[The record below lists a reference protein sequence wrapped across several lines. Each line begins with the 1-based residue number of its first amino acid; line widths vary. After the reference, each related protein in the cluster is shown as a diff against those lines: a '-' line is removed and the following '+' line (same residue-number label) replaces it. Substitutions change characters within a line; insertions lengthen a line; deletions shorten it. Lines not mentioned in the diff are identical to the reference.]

1 MDHSQ
6 PQGSSASPGDGL
18 KSVPGV
24 SIARRVVSSE
34 CSLPDSMHP
43 VMQRIFAAR
52 NISTWRE
59 LDYSLTNLLPFGRLK
74 NIDAAAGLLMDA
86 IRNDK
91 RILIVADYDADGAA
105 ACAVALRGLALL
117 GARQVVYMVPDRVK
131 HGYGLSTDVVHRALE
146 FEPDLLVTVDNG
158 ISSLAGVD
166 SARSAGVDVLITD
179 HHLPGKELPAANVI
193 VNPNQPGDR
202 FPSKCIAGVGV
213 MFYVLLA
220 VRAGLRDA
228 NWFEGQGLRTPNF
241 APLLDL
247 VALGTIADVVELD
260 FNNRILVGQGLKWI
274 RARRCSQGVMA
285 LIRVAGSVP
294 EKITSSDL
302 GFLLGPRLN
311 AAGRLAD
318 MSLGIECLLTDNF
331 SHAVSLALQLDKF
344 NRERKLVQADMQ
356 EEAETYLRD
365 IAELEQGELP
375 FGVCLNDAG
384 WHQGIVGILAG
395 RIKEMVNRP
404 VIVFASAGEGLLK
417 GSGRSIS
424 GIHLKDVL
432 EALAVQYP
440 RLIQRY
446 GGHAMAAGLTI
457 READYA
463 EFREL
468 FDAQVRSLT
477 AGRLPGAEIITDGKL
492 DPADISLELAEEI
505 ENAGPWGQGFPEPLF
520 DDVITV
526 VDARTVGDRHL
537 KMKLL
542 PEGAQRPVDA
552 ISFNTGRDAIGES
565 AQPHRFVYRLAINDY
580 KGARTPQLIV
590 EHIEQQGS
598 E

>member
-1 MDHSQ
+1 M
-6 PQGSSASPGDGL
+6 
-18 KSVPGV
+18 K
-24 SIARRVVSSE
+24 IIRRVALSD
-34 CSLPDSMHP
+34 CDLPDDTHP
-43 VMQRIFAAR
+43 VLRRIYAAR
-52 NISTWRE
+52 NISSHRQ
-59 LDYSLTNLLPFGRLK
+59 LDYSLDNLLPFNTLK
-74 NIDAAAGLLMDA
+74 NIDAAAGLLVDA
-86 IRNDK
+86 LRDDK
-91 RILIVADYDADGAA
+91 RILVVADYDADGAT
-105 ACAVALRGLALL
+105 ACALALRGLSLL
-117 GARQVVYMVPDRVK
+117 GAGHVAYLVPDRVK
-131 HGYGLSTDVVHRALE
+131 HGYGLSTDVVRLALE
-146 FEPDLLVTVDNG
+146 LDPDLLVTVDNG
-158 ISSLAGVD
+158 ISSLSGVEF
-166 SARSAGVDVLITD
+166 ARNAGVDVLITD

-193 VNPNQPGDR
+193 VNPNQPGDQ

-247 VALGTIADVVELD
+247 VALGTVADVVELD

-285 LIRVAGSVP
+285 LIRIAGSVP
-294 EKITSSDL
+294 ERITSADL

-318 MSLGIECLLTDNF
+318 MSLGIECLLTDDF
-331 SHAVSLALQLDKF
+331 SSAVSLAVQLDKF

-356 EEAETYLRD
+356 EEAEAYLRD
-365 IAELEQGELP
+365 VAELEQGELP
-375 FGVCLNDAG
+375 FGVCLYDAG

-404 VIVFASAGEGLLK
+404 VLIFASAGEGLLK

-432 EALAVQYP
+432 EALAVQNP
-440 RLIQRY
+440 SLIQRY

-492 DPADISLELAEEI
+492 DPADISLELAGEI

-520 DDVITV
+520 DDVFTV

-542 PEGAQRPVDA
+542 PGGAQRPVDA
-552 ISFNTGRDAIGES
+552 IAFNTGRDAIEES
-565 AQPHRFVYRLAINDY
+565 AQSHRFVYRLAINDY
-580 KGARTPQLIV
+580 SGARTPQLIV
-590 EHIEQQGS
+590 EHIQS

>member
-1 MDHSQ
+1 M
-6 PQGSSASPGDGL
+6 
-18 KSVPGV
+18 K
-24 SIARRVVSSE
+24 IIRRVALSD
-34 CSLPDSMHP
+34 CDLPDDTHP
-43 VMQRIFAAR
+43 VLRRIYAAR
-52 NISTWRE
+52 NISSQRQ
-59 LDYSLTNLLPFGRLK
+59 LDYSLDNLLPFNTLK
-74 NIDAAAGLLMDA
+74 NIDAAAGLLVDA
-86 IRNDK
+86 LRDDK
-91 RILIVADYDADGAA
+91 RILVVADYDADGAT
-105 ACAVALRGLALL
+105 ACALALRGLSLL
-117 GARQVVYMVPDRVK
+117 GAGHVAYLVPDRVK
-131 HGYGLSTDVVHRALE
+131 HGYGLSTDVVRLALE
-146 FEPDLLVTVDNG
+146 LDPDLLVTVDNG
-158 ISSLAGVD
+158 ISSLSGVEFARNAGL
-166 SARSAGVDVLITD
+166 DVLITD

-193 VNPNQPGDR
+193 VNPNQPGDQ

-247 VALGTIADVVELD
+247 VALGTVADVVELD

-285 LIRVAGSVP
+285 LIRIAGSVP
-294 EKITSSDL
+294 ERITSADL

-318 MSLGIECLLTDNF
+318 MSLGIECLLTDDF
-331 SHAVSLALQLDKF
+331 SSAVSLAVQLDKF

-356 EEAETYLRD
+356 EEAEAYLRD
-365 IAELEQGELP
+365 VAELEQGELP
-375 FGVCLNDAG
+375 FGVCLYDAG

-404 VIVFASAGEGLLK
+404 VLIFASAGEGLLK

-432 EALAVQYP
+432 EALAVQNP
-440 RLIQRY
+440 SLIQRY

-492 DPADISLELAEEI
+492 DPADISLELAGEI

-520 DDVITV
+520 DDVFTV

-542 PEGAQRPVDA
+542 PGGAQRPVDA
-552 ISFNTGRDAIGES
+552 IAFNTGRDAIEES
-565 AQPHRFVYRLAINDY
+565 AQSHRFVYRLAINDY
-580 KGARTPQLIV
+580 SGARTPQLIV
-590 EHIEQQGS
+590 EHIQS

>member
-1 MDHSQ
+1 M
-6 PQGSSASPGDGL
+6 
-18 KSVPGV
+18 K
-24 SIARRVVSSE
+24 IIRRVALSD
-34 CSLPDSMHP
+34 CDLPDDTHP
-43 VMQRIFAAR
+43 VLRRIYAAR
-52 NISTWRE
+52 NISSHRQ
-59 LDYSLTNLLPFGRLK
+59 LDYSLDNLLPFNTLK
-74 NIDAAAGLLMDA
+74 NIDAAAGLLVDA
-86 IRNDK
+86 LRDDK
-91 RILIVADYDADGAA
+91 RILVVADYDADGAT
-105 ACAVALRGLALL
+105 ACALALRGLSLL
-117 GARQVVYMVPDRVK
+117 GAGHVAYLVPDRVK
-131 HGYGLSTDVVHRALE
+131 HGYGLSTDVVRLALE
-146 FEPDLLVTVDNG
+146 LDPDLLVTVDNG
-158 ISSLAGVD
+158 ISSLSGVEF
-166 SARSAGVDVLITD
+166 ARNAGVDVLITD
-179 HHLPGKELPAANVI
+179 HHLPGKELPAASVI
-193 VNPNQPGDR
+193 VNPNQPGDQ

-247 VALGTIADVVELD
+247 VALGTVADVVELD

-285 LIRVAGSVP
+285 LIRIAGSVP
-294 EKITSSDL
+294 ERITSADL

-318 MSLGIECLLTDNF
+318 MSLGIECLLTDDF
-331 SHAVSLALQLDKF
+331 SSAVSLAVQLDKF

-356 EEAETYLRD
+356 EEAEAYLRD
-365 IAELEQGELP
+365 VAELEQGELP
-375 FGVCLNDAG
+375 FGVCLYDAG

-404 VIVFASAGEGLLK
+404 VLIFASAGEGLLK

-432 EALAVQYP
+432 EALAVQNP
-440 RLIQRY
+440 SLIQRY

-492 DPADISLELAEEI
+492 DPADISLELAGEI

-520 DDVITV
+520 DDVFTV

-542 PEGAQRPVDA
+542 PGGAQRPVDA
-552 ISFNTGRDAIGES
+552 IAFNTGRDAIEES
-565 AQPHRFVYRLAINDY
+565 AQSHRFVYRLAINDY
-580 KGARTPQLIV
+580 SGARTPQLIV
-590 EHIEQQGS
+590 EHIQS